1 MLLGGIAKTL
11 RDNLG
16 LVKSTVANRP
26 NFKNGIELDGNVLT
40 TTEMTALDG
49 VTAGT
54 VTASKAV
61 VVDSNKKIGS
71 RLIGGLLSS
80 LTADGANFGGSGA
93 NAEAIIGSGTITI
106 PAATLAAGDVVRFTA
121 HVEIPTTVSTD
132 TLRLRVRVG
141 GLSGTAIYDSTAI
154 DVANNDYATIRGEI
168 TFRTVGAAGT
178 AKAVVN
184 DRLLMGATNAAG
196 ATQATALSSLDTT
209 SALTVVVTAV
219 WSTQS
224 ANVAKLTQL
233 NSYINA

>member
-1 MLLGGIAKTL
+1 MALLGGIAKTL
-11 RDNLG
+11 RDNVG
-16 LVKSTVANRP
+16 LIKSTAANRP
-26 NFKNGIELDGNVLT
+26 NFQNGIEVGGITL
-40 TTEMTALDG
+40 
-49 VTAGT
+49 
-54 VTASKAV
+54 
-61 VVDSNKKIGS
+61 
-71 RLIGGLLSS
+71 GLLSS

-93 NAEAIIGSGTITI
+93 NVEAVIGSGTITI
-106 PAATLAAGDVVRFTA
+106 PANTLGAGDVVRFSA

-141 GLSGTAIYDSTAI
+141 GLTGTAIYDTTAI
-154 DVANNDYATIRGEI
+154 DVANNDYATINGQL

-184 DRLLMGATNAAG
+184 ARLLMGATDAAT
-196 ATQATALSSLDTT
+196 ATQTTAVSSIDTT

-233 NSYINA
+233 NATVNS

>member
-1 MLLGGIAKTL
+1 MALLGGIAKTL
-11 RDNLG
+11 RDNVG
-16 LVKSTVANRP
+16 LIKSTAANRP
-26 NFKNGIELDGNVLT
+26 NFQNGIEVGGITL
-40 TTEMTALDG
+40 
-49 VTAGT
+49 
-54 VTASKAV
+54 
-61 VVDSNKKIGS
+61 
-71 RLIGGLLSS
+71 GLLSS

-93 NAEAIIGSGTITI
+93 NVEAVIGSGTITI
-106 PAATLAAGDVVRFTA
+106 PANTLGAGDVVRFSA

-141 GLSGTAIYDSTAI
+141 GLTGTAIYDTTAI
-154 DVANNDYATIRGEI
+154 DVANNDYATINGQL

-184 DRLLMGATNAAG
+184 ARLLMGATDAAT
-196 ATQATALSSLDTT
+196 ATQATAVSSIDTT

-233 NSYINA
+233 NATVNS

>member
-1 MLLGGIAKTL
+1 MALLGGIAKTL
-11 RDNLG
+11 RDNVG
-16 LVKSTVANRP
+16 LIKSTAANRP
-26 NFKNGIELDGNVLT
+26 NFQNGIEVGGITL
-40 TTEMTALDG
+40 
-49 VTAGT
+49 
-54 VTASKAV
+54 
-61 VVDSNKKIGS
+61 
-71 RLIGGLLSS
+71 GLLSS

-93 NAEAIIGSGTITI
+93 NVEAVIGSGTITI
-106 PAATLAAGDVVRFTA
+106 PANTLGAGDVVRFAA

-141 GLSGTAIYDSTAI
+141 GLTGTAIYDTTAI
-154 DVANNDYATIRGEI
+154 DVANNDYATINGQL

-184 DRLLMGATNAAG
+184 ARLLMGATDAAT
-196 ATQATALSSLDTT
+196 ATQTTAVSSIDTT

-233 NSYINA
+233 NATVNS